1 MNRVSSND
9 IIIIGA
15 GVSGLI
21 LANEIIQRTKRKVL
35 ILEKKKKF
43 TYEKNLCFW
52 NIPNNELTKLCN
64 NKWKEIVIN
73 IDGEKKKLIDKN
85 IKYLR
90 INSKILHDFYV
101 DKLKSNNR
109 FSITMGCQVKSKNNQ
124 NEVLISTNKGKYKAK
139 LVFDSIPEKFIFNKE
154 YLYQHF
160 VGLEIKCKKN
170 IFKVNEITLMDIQE
184 KNNLFNFLYVLPFSK
199 NSALV
204 ESTYFS
210 SKTFKKKIYID
221 DIKNYIFQKYNIKD
235 FSVKFCEAGI
245 IPMTKVKYNAS
256 KNIVKIGTAGNWVK
270 MSSGYSLQNSF
281 IYSKQIVDCMLNN
294 KYPRISSKPFINFLD
309 IMFCKYVVAYPNHVK
324 YFFKSFF
331 FKNSLLSVVNF
342 LCDRASFIEILNIL
356 IKLPKIKM
364 LKILLRL

>member
-1 MNRVSSND
+1 MNKVSSND

-52 NIPNNELTKLCN
+52 NIPKNELTKLYN
-64 NKWKEIVIN
+64 NKWKKIVLN
-73 IDGEKKKLIDKN
+73 IDGQKRKLVDKN
-85 IKYLR
+85 IEYLR
-90 INSKILHDFYV
+90 INSKTLHDFYV
-101 DKLKSNNR
+101 NKLKSNNR
-109 FSITMGCQVKSKNNQ
+109 FSIIMGCQVKSKNNS
-124 NEVLISTNKGKYKAK
+124 NEVHISTNKGIYKAK
-139 LVFDSIPEKFIFNKE
+139 LVFDSIPEKFIFNKK

-160 VGLEIKCKKN
+160 VGLEIKCTKD

-184 KNNLFNFLYVLPFSK
+184 KNNLFNFLYVLPFTK

-210 SKTFKKKIYID
+210 SKTLKRNTYIN
-221 DIKNYIFQKYNIKD
+221 DIKSYIYQKYNIKE
-235 FSVKFCEAGI
+235 FTVKFCESGI
-245 IPMTKVKYNAS
+245 IPMTRVKCNTI
-256 KNIVKIGTAGNWVK
+256 KNIIKIGMAGNWVK

-281 IYSKQIVDCMLNN
+281 IYSKQIVDCILNN
-294 KYPRISSKPFINFLD
+294 SYPRISSKPLVNFLD
-309 IMFCKYVVAYPNHVK
+309 MMFCKYVLKYPNDVK

-331 FKNSLLSVVNF
+331 FKNSLLSVVKF
-342 LCDRASFIEILNIL
+342 LCNRSSFIETLNIL